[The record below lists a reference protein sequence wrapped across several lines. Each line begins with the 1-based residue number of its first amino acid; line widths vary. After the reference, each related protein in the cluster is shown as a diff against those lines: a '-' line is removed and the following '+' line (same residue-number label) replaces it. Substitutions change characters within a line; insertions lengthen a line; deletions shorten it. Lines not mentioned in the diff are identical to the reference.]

1 MFFHLFRKSAFV
13 TFSLFNSSSTLLHP
27 HDSHFIIMAAT
38 PNITINI
45 NQQKAFNILDANTA
59 RRLFEQTQ
67 ILTDFIGTP
76 VSTTR
81 RDPREG
87 IIVENRQER
96 AQRVPTP
103 QAPDR
108 NIHTPQPPVTH
119 FQVTDVPSAVAPSA
133 DVPSVDVPSVDAPPA
148 DAPVLDCVHDLTKD
162 SQQQTCLHPPQD
174 KPKNTNPIQESANDV
189 PCGVRTRSYYRQVEE
204 VQGRLLEMSSQYDD
218 TRLTPLLQSM
228 GKIHKNDSKTRL
240 ESNKNP
246 VQLYNDILPQ
256 KRIRGRPPKNSY
268 ISNAMDLDDPNFRL
282 LGDQFD
288 HDPEQD

>member
-1 MFFHLFRKSAFV
+1 
-13 TFSLFNSSSTLLHP
+13 
-27 HDSHFIIMAAT
+27 MAAT

-87 IIVENRQER
+87 VIVENRQKPT
-96 AQRVPTP
+96 QRVPTP

-108 NIHTPQPPVTH
+108 DIHTPQPPVPH
-119 FQVTDVPSAVAPSA
+119 VQVTVAP
-133 DVPSVDVPSVDAPPA
+133 PVDAPPV
-148 DAPVLDCVHDLTKD
+148 DVPPVDVPVIDCVHDLTKD
-162 SQQQTCLHPPQD
+162 SQKQTCLHPPPD
-174 KPKNTNPIQESANDV
+174 KPKNTNLIQESANDV
-189 PCGVRTRSYYRQVEE
+189 PCGVRTRAYYRQAEE
-204 VQGRLLEMSSQYDD
+204 VQGRLLEMSSQHDD

-228 GKIHKNDSKTRL
+228 GKIHKNDSKAKL

-256 KRIRGRPPKNSY
+256 KRIRGRPPKYSY
-268 ISNAMDLDDPNFRL
+268 ISNTMDLDDPNFRL